1 MIKLEDFLN
10 NFKETQSL
18 LSNKDTLNIFKNLN
32 TTLNNYIN
40 YKRLKTVEKAFKK
53 IHYTKIE
60 EKERFRRSKIQYIGI
75 IEESNDF
82 SIFSIR
88 TEKYLNKEELFIK
101 AEKQKK
107 EYKTKDLQNLV
118 NSFVENIKHEIEDMK
133 LKDSVSLFMLKRSE
147 ERLLSTTYE
156 KEKYKLFK
164 SKIEKR
170 FNSKDLMKAFN
181 KIIYKNL
188 SNEKVKELS
197 LKITGS
203 SSDFYNRIEK
213 HSKKVDLNDMIYTV
227 NTYPLLTYLACNIK
241 TMPKR
246 EKDRIENFYQNY
258 NKELNLIENVKNYF
272 DLDEKQLHKISKLSW
287 QKYTILKNRPI
298 ILIDFIK
305 LGLDFEKIQKRE
317 DIKRIYLY
325 YYYLQSNNRFVI
337 KNQNL
342 EEAADLN
349 ITRFVAKDLFKIYQK
364 EMYNLGRHNRYFLSG
379 ENTHKIEIKD
389 FKETI
394 TRMRLE
400 DIKSILFKTTL
411 KINNIEYKLI
421 PEIVKD
427 NPFSSFNYIN
437 NKNEK
442 IFIKIKGVTRNG
454 LTIETNLKDFNL
466 EEKINE
472 DFKNL
477 FNQRVKSLNYLNR
490 KSMIE
495 FLQKF
500 FRKDFQQKTKNK
512 FGLVVKHNGARY
524 REESKKISKII
535 SNKRFDEISESLSL
549 YDII

>member
-18 LSNKDTLNIFKNLN
+18 LSNKNTLNIFKNLN

-53 IHYTKIE
+53 IHYTKI
-60 EKERFRRSKIQYIGI
+60 KEREKFGRIKFQYIGI
-75 IEESNDF
+75 IEEANNF
-82 SIFSIR
+82 SIFTIR
-88 TEKYLNKEELFIK
+88 TEKFLNKEELFK
-101 AEKQKK
+101 NSEKQKK
-107 EYKTKDLQNLV
+107 EYKMKDLQSLV
-118 NSFVENIKHEIEDMK
+118 VFFVNNIRNEIADIK
-133 LKDSVSLFMLKRSE
+133 LQDSVSLYMLKNE
-147 ERLLSTTYE
+147 EKRLVSKAYE
-156 KEKYKLFK
+156 KEMYKLFK

-203 SSDFYNRIEK
+203 SSDFYNSIDT
-213 HSKKVDLNDMIYTV
+213 HAKKVNLEDMIYTV
-227 NTYPLLTYLACNIK
+227 NTYPLLTYLACNIR

-246 EKDRIENFYQNY
+246 EKDRIEDFYQNY
-258 NKELNLIENVKNYF
+258 NKKLNLIENVKNYF
-272 DLDEKQLHKISKLSW
+272 NLNEEQLDKISKLSW

-317 DIKRIYLY
+317 DIKRIYLF

-337 KNQNL
+337 KGQNII
-342 EEAADLN
+342 EAADLN
-349 ITRFVAKDLFKIYQK
+349 VTRFVAKDLFKIYQK

-379 ENTHKIEIKD
+379 ENTYKIEIKD

-400 DIKSILFKTTL
+400 DIKSIIFKTNL

-421 PEIVKD
+421 PEVVKD

-437 NKNEK
+437 NNNEK
-442 IFIKIKGVTRNG
+442 ICIKIKGITRNG
-454 LTIETNLKDFNL
+454 VTIETNLKDYNL
-466 EEKINE
+466 EEKIKE

-477 FNQRVKSLNYLNR
+477 FSQRVKSLNYLNR
-490 KSMIE
+490 KNMIE

-512 FGLVVKHNGARY
+512 FGLVIKNKSSIS

-535 SNKRFDEISESLSL
+535 SNKKFDEISESLSL

>member
-1 MIKLEDFLN
+1 MIKLEAFLN

-53 IHYTKIE
+53 IHYTKIA
-60 EKERFRRSKIQYIGI
+60 EREQYGRLNFQYIGI

-82 SIFSIR
+82 SIFTIR
-88 TEKYLNKEELFIK
+88 TEKYLNKEELFK
-101 AEKQKK
+101 RAEKQKK
-107 EYKTKDLQNLV
+107 EYKTKDLQDLV
-118 NSFVENIKHEIEDMK
+118 NFFVNNIKNEISEIK
-133 LKDSVSLFMLKRSE
+133 LKDSVSLFMLKRTE
-147 ERLLSTTYE
+147 KRLVTTAYE
-156 KEKYKLFK
+156 KEMYKLFK

-188 SNEKVKELS
+188 NNEKIKELS

-203 SSDFYNRIEK
+203 SSDLYSNIEK
-213 HSKKVDLNDMIYTV
+213 NTKKVDLEDMIYTV

-241 TMPKR
+241 TIPKR
-246 EKDRIENFYQNY
+246 EKDRVEDFYQNY
-258 NKELNLIENVKNYF
+258 NKKLNLIENVKNYF
-272 DLDEKQLHKISKLSW
+272 NLNEEQLDKISKLSW

-317 DIKRIYLY
+317 DIKRIYLF
-325 YYYLQSNNRFVI
+325 YYYLQSNNRFII
-337 KNQNL
+337 KDQNL
-342 EEAADLN
+342 VEAADLN

-364 EMYNLGRHNRYFLSG
+364 EMYDLGRHNRYFLSG
-379 ENTHKIEIKD
+379 ENTYKIEIKD

-400 DIKSILFKTTL
+400 DIKSILFKTNL
-411 KINNIEYKLI
+411 KIDNVEYKLI
-421 PEIVKD
+421 PEVVKD
-427 NPFSSFNYIN
+427 NPFSSFNYVT
-437 NKNEK
+437 NKDEK
-442 IFIKIKGVTRNG
+442 IFIKIKGITRNG
-454 LTIETNLKDFNL
+454 FTIETNLKNSNL

-477 FNQRVKSLNYLNR
+477 FNQRVKSLNCLNR
-490 KSMIE
+490 KNMIE

-500 FRKDFQQKTKNK
+500 FRKDFQQKTKTK
-512 FGLVVKHNGARY
+512 FGLVVKNRASGY
-524 REESKKISKII
+524 IEESKKISKVI
-535 SNKRFDEISESLSL
+535 SNKRFDEVSESLSL

>member
-60 EKERFRRSKIQYIGI
+60 EREKYRRLKLQYIGI

-88 TEKYLNKEELFIK
+88 TEKYLNKEDLFK
-101 AEKQKK
+101 RAEKQKK
-107 EYKTKDLQNLV
+107 EYKTKDLQDLV
-118 NSFVENIKHEIEDMK
+118 GFFVNNIKNEISDIK
-133 LKDSVSLFMLKRSE
+133 LKDSVSLFMLKRTE
-147 ERLLSTTYE
+147 ERLVTTAYE
-156 KEKYKLFK
+156 KEMYKLFK

-188 SNEKVKELS
+188 NNEKVKELS

-203 SSDFYNRIEK
+203 SSDFYSSIEK
-213 HSKKVDLNDMIYTV
+213 HAKKVNLEDMIYTV

-246 EKDRIENFYQNY
+246 EKDRVEDFYQNY
-258 NKELNLIENVKNYF
+258 NKKLNLTENIKNYF
-272 DLDEKQLHKISKLSW
+272 NLNQEQLDKISRLSW

-317 DIKRIYLY
+317 DIKRIYLF
-325 YYYLQSNNRFVI
+325 YYYLQSNNRFII

-342 EEAADLN
+342 VEAADLN

-364 EMYNLGRHNRYFLSG
+364 EMYDLGRHNRYFLSG
-379 ENTHKIEIKD
+379 ENTYKIEIKD

-400 DIKSILFKTTL
+400 DIKSILFKTNL
-411 KINNIEYKLI
+411 KIDDVEYKLI
-421 PEIVKD
+421 PEVVKD
-427 NPFSSFNYIN
+427 NPFSSFNYVN
-437 NKNEK
+437 NNNEK
-442 IFIKIKGVTRNG
+442 IFIKIKGITRNG
-454 LTIETNLKDFNL
+454 FTIETNLKNPNL

-490 KSMIE
+490 KNMIE

-512 FGLVVKHNGARY
+512 FCLVVKNKDSGY
-524 REESKKISKII
+524 IEESKKISRII
-535 SNKRFDEISESLSL
+535 SSKRFDEVSESLSL

>member
-60 EKERFRRSKIQYIGI
+60 EKERFRRSKFQYIGI
-75 IEESNDF
+75 IEDSNDF

-88 TEKYLNKEELFIK
+88 TEKHLNKEELFTR

-107 EYKTKDLQNLV
+107 EYKTKDLQSLV
-118 NSFVENIKHEIEDMK
+118 NSFVENIRNEIADIK

-147 ERLLSTTYE
+147 ERLLSTAYE

-203 SSDFYNRIEK
+203 SSDFYNSIEK
-213 HSKKVDLNDMIYTV
+213 HSKKVDLNDIIYTV

-272 DLDEKQLHKISKLSW
+272 ALDEKQLDKISKLSW

-337 KNQNL
+337 KTQNL

-349 ITRFVAKDLFKIYQK
+349 VTRFVAKDLFKIYQK

-411 KINNIEYKLI
+411 NINNIEYKLI
-421 PEIVKD
+421 PEIVED
-427 NPFSSFNYIN
+427 NPFSSFNYVN
-437 NKNEK
+437 DNNEK
-442 IFIKIKGVTRNG
+442 ILIKIKGVTRNG

-512 FGLVVKHNGARY
+512 FGLVVKNKGSRY

>member
-53 IHYTKIE
+53 IHYTRID
-60 EKERFRRSKIQYIGI
+60 EKEKFRRSKSQYIGI

-88 TEKYLNKEELFIK
+88 TEKFLNKEELFK
-101 AEKQKK
+101 VAEKQKK

-118 NSFVENIKHEIEDMK
+118 NFFVDNIKNEINDIK
-133 LKDSVSLFMLKRSE
+133 LTDSVSIFMLKRSE
-147 ERLLSTTYE
+147 EMQISAAYK
-156 KEKYKLFK
+156 KEMYKLFK

-170 FNSKDLMKAFN
+170 FNSKDLMKEFN

-188 SNEKVKELS
+188 SNEKIKELS

-203 SSDFYNRIEK
+203 SSDFYNSIEK
-213 HSKKVDLNDMIYTV
+213 HSKKVSLDDMIYTV

-246 EKDRIENFYQNY
+246 EKDRIDNFYKNY
-258 NKELNLIENVKNYF
+258 NKNLNLIENVKNYF
-272 DLDEKQLHKISKLSW
+272 DLNEKQLDKISKLSW

-337 KNQNL
+337 KAQSL
-342 EEAADLN
+342 AEAADLN

-364 EMYNLGRHNRYFLSG
+364 EMYNLGKHNRYFLSG
-379 ENTHKIEIKD
+379 ENTYKIEIKD

-400 DIKSILFKTTL
+400 DIKSILFKTKL
-411 KINNIEYKLI
+411 EIDKKEYKLI
-421 PEIVKD
+421 PKVIKE
-427 NPFSSFNYIN
+427 NPFSSFSYIN
-437 NKNEK
+437 NENEE
-442 IFIKIKGVTRNG
+442 ILIKIKGITRNG

-490 KSMIE
+490 KNMIE

-500 FRKDFQQKTKNK
+500 FRKDFQQKAKNK
-512 FGLVVKHNGARY
+512 FGLVVKNKGSRY

-535 SNKRFDEISESLSL
+535 SNKKFDEISESLSL